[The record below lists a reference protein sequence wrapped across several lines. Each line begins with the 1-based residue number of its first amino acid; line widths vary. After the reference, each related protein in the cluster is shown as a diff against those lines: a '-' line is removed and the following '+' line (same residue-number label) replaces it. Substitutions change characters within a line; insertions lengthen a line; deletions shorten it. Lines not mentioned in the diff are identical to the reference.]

1 MLAPFITPSTPSQK
15 IQEEWYESLHNWE
28 AAYTLYSDKSYL
40 RPEDINLTLGRMR
53 CLNAMGEWTKLYEIA
68 CESWGLGDDNTRK
81 KMAVMASASA
91 WGLGQWESMEEYCK
105 SIHKNTPEGAVF
117 QALMSIHKGQFAGAQ
132 EVSYAHNTTHNN
144 YCTLYPLVRKN
155 HYIRVHV

>member
-132 EVSYAHNTTHNN
+132 EVSYAHNTTHN
-144 YCTLYPLVRKN
+144 TQ
-155 HYIRVHV
+155 